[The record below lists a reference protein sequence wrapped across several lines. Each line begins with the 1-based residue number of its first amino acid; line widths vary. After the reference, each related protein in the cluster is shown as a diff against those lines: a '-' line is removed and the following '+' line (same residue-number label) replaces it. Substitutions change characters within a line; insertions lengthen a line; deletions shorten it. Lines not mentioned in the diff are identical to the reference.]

1 MSVTVE
7 IQSLEVFG
15 HHGVEEDERRDG
27 QRFLY
32 DVDFDVAESVLSD
45 RIEDAVD
52 YRDVVAIVQR
62 VSSDRPFNLLEA
74 LAVAIADA
82 IMAELSVERVRVR
95 VRKPDVRLP
104 VEYTA
109 ATVERRP

>member
-7 IQSLEVFG
+7 VQGLEVFG

-32 DVDFDVAESVLSD
+32 DIDFDVSDRVLSD
-45 RIEDAVD
+45 RIDDAVD
-52 YRDVVAIVQR
+52 YRDVIGIVER
-62 VSSDRPFNLLEA
+62 VSGERSVRLLEA
-74 LAVAIADA
+74 LAAAVADA
-82 IMAELSVERVRVR
+82 IAAELPIERVRVR
-95 VRKPDVRLP
+95 VRKPDVQLP
-104 VEYTA
+104 VEHTA